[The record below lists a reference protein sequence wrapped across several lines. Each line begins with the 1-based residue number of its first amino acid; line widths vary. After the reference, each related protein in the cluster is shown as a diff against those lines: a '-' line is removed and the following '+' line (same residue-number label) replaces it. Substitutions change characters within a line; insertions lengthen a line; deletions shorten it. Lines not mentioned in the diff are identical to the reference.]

1 MKGIPTDVS
10 IVVRCGAMQMLV
22 MFHDLGV
29 TLVRGRRDPERTL
42 VQVEK
47 EDLYFVDHPELVELY
62 FDNAWDA
69 AALAAL
75 AETACLEG
83 SKDDTEAAKTAT

>member
-1 MKGIPTDVS
+1 MLASMNSKPTDVS
-10 IVVRCGAMQMLV
+10 IVVRCGMMQMLI

-47 EDLYFVDHPELVELY
+47 EELYFVDHPELVELY
-62 FDNAWDA
+62 YDNAWDA
-69 AALAAL
+69 TALAAL
-75 AETACLEG
+75 AEQFCWEG
-83 SKDDTEAAKTAT
+83 SKT